1 MKELITQG
9 GPLIFLLLGCSVL
22 AVAIFLERYFY
33 FHRSSIVVQ
42 DLLQGAGNLIA
53 RKNYVEAL
61 TVCAGTPGPVARV
74 MKAVLTQHGATR
86 ADLKEIAQEAGQ
98 LEVPRLERH
107 VAVLLSIAYIAPLI
121 GLLGTV
127 LGLVDTFRP
136 FTQNGFATATEMSR
150 GIYRSLVTSAAG
162 LAVAIP
168 AYILYAYLAAHVK
181 TLMHDMERAG
191 IEVVNMIFQSRENT
205 EMIVGFKEG
214 ARAVEDDGAVF
225 DGFGEF
231 RDVGE
236 IGGWGEFGFP
246 GEVGGFRCEVRGGR
260 DVADGDL
267 FEIDFEDAG
276 LGGSG
281 HFLDD

>member
-1 MKELITQG
+1 MMELITQG

-33 FHRSSIVVQ
+33 FHRSGIVVQ

-74 MKAVLTQHGATR
+74 MKSVLTQHSAPR

-107 VAVLLSIAYIAPLI
+107 LAVLLSIAYIAPLI

-127 LGLVDTFRP
+127 LGLIDTFLP

-150 GIYRSLVTSAAG
+150 GIYRSLVTSAVG

-168 AYILYAYLAAHVK
+168 AYILYAYLSAHAK
-181 TLMHDMERAG
+181 SFMHDMERAG
-191 IEVVNMIFQSRENT
+191 IEVVNMIMQSRENT
-205 EMIVGFKEG
+205 DIVAFKEG
-214 ARAVEDDGAVF
+214 ARAVEEEKKRKAS
-225 DGFGEF
+225 
-231 RDVGE
+231 
-236 IGGWGEFGFP
+236 GGP
-246 GEVGGFRCEVRGGR
+246 TLLR
-260 DVADGDL
+260 
-267 FEIDFEDAG
+267 
-276 LGGSG
+276 
-281 HFLDD
+281 